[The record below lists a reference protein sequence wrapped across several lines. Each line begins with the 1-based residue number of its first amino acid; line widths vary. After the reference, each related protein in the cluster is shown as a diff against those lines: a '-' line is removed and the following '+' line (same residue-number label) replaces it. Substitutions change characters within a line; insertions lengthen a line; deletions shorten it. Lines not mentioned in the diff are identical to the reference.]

1 MNDSTAAY
9 EQLTAAARLALGR
22 GDRQGAQAALSAA
35 MQSPQDID
43 RLGLGSADAIIRLGT
58 LYQDAGLHAEAERL
72 FAEALVAGE
81 CASGADDIGLVPA
94 LTKLGTALIA
104 RGAHDEA
111 EPPLMRALMISETQL
126 GVDSPDLIVLLNDL
140 SRLYLK
146 QGAYSRA
153 EPLLQRLLAFKRSKG
168 DDHPEV
174 ATVLASIAVVRQAL
188 GDHDAAEQLYRR
200 VLQIRERTLSPNHF
214 GVAAALEHLAEAC
227 AARGKISEALALFQR
242 ALSVREQTLGV
253 GHASLRVSRERIAD
267 LQLQASEESLDAPAL
282 TSPMFQL
289 PPAAPRAPS
298 PVETPRVAVPVAR
311 AVEIPRAVV
320 PVEPPRAT
328 RQVETPRAAPT
339 VEPPRA
345 ARPVETPRVA
355 MPVEPPRAAMPVEP
369 PRAASPVALPP
380 EGVPASLRAMS
391 PSVVSDVARSP
402 MVAVLEPETAPLTQE
417 DAFADYRPE
426 EIVVT
431 SADGFFASREVL
443 KEIEAIEAAERKPRD
458 IVASLKQL
466 LPASRVQ
473 AAIVGAGA
481 VALLIAALAAQ
492 PDATNNDTRLNS
504 SDVGSHTDPL
514 SVDAMPA
521 ANSASPVTR
530 TSNGALVQRS
540 VVDVGAAQ
548 NKVPEKASPSL
559 ELANVARAPIANIAT
574 IGSDSIVRAATSLNT
589 DGGASAIQLIAS
601 GSEKKLA
608 IPDFSEPKGTRTS
621 AKLRG
626 ELPRPVYPVFLRQ
639 VGVQG
644 EVLVRFVVD
653 ENGRPDLSSLK
664 VVRSPH
670 EFLTDEVR
678 RVIMR
683 LTFDPARTEGPAS
696 KPRSEWVQMSFVF
709 DPSGK

>member
-9 EQLTAAARLALGR
+9 EQLTATARLALGR

-35 MQSPQDID
+35 IQTPEDID
-43 RLGLGSADAIIRLGT
+43 RLGLGSADALIRLGT

-72 FAEALVAGE
+72 FAEALVVGE

-111 EPPLMRALMISETQL
+111 ERPLMRALTISENQL
-126 GVDSPDLIVLLNDL
+126 GVNSPDLIVLLNDL

-146 QGAYSRA
+146 QGAYSSA

-253 GHASLRVSRERIAD
+253 HHASLRVSRERIAD

-282 TSPMFQL
+282 TGPMFQL

-298 PVETPRVAVPVAR
+298 PVETPRVAVPV
-311 AVEIPRAVV
+311 
-320 PVEPPRAT
+320 EPPRAA
-328 RQVETPRAAPT
+328 RPVETRRAT
-339 VEPPRA
+339 VSVEPPRA
-345 ARPVETPRVA
+345 ARPVETPRAAVSVEPLLTARPVETPRVA
-355 MPVEPPRAAMPVEP
+355 MSVEAPRV
-369 PRAASPVALPP
+369 ASPVALPP

-391 PSVVSDVARSP
+391 SSVVSDGARSP
-402 MVAVLEPETAPLTQE
+402 MVTVLEPEAAPLAQE
-417 DAFADYRPE
+417 DAFADYQPE

-431 SADGFFASREVL
+431 STDGFFASREVL
-443 KEIEAIEAAERKPRD
+443 KEIEAIEAAESKPRD
-458 IVASLKQL
+458 IVGSLKRL
-466 LPASRVQ
+466 LPAHHAQ

-492 PDATNNDTRLNS
+492 PDATNDDTRLNS
-504 SDVGSHTDPL
+504 SDLGSRTDTL
-514 SVDAMPA
+514 NVA
-521 ANSASPVTR
+521 AVPTGNGGSPVTR

-540 VVDVGAAQ
+540 LADVGSAQ
-548 NKVPEKASPSL
+548 NKVPEKVSSSL

-589 DGGASAIQLIAS
+589 DGAASAIQLIAS
-601 GSEKKLA
+601 GTERKQA

-626 ELPRPVYPVFLRQ
+626 ELPQPVYPAYLRQ

-653 ENGRPDLSSLK
+653 ANGRPDLSSLK

-683 LTFDPARTEGPAS
+683 LSFDPARTEGPAS